1 MKITRHTA
9 RLGLSVVTAAAIVLG
24 AGVSGASAASAPHGP
39 GRSGEAHA
47 EHGHPNPDAVRGHD
61 EEGKRGK
68 GHESHGNGHGYGH
81 GDHHGGEEIVII
93 DEPAADQPNVDQPKV
108 DQPNTDQPKVEQP
121 AQDEPNVDQNIADRD
136 APRDGNPV
144 AQIQPEVGP
153 SVVNTPVAAPASQA
167 KSLDPVADTDDSFA
181 PAIAPVELRSNVG
194 SSVESGS
201 VSVSSVNL
209 DGSTDGVILRFR

>member
-93 DEPAADQPNVDQPKV
+93 DEPAADQPNV
-108 DQPNTDQPKVEQP
+108 
-121 AQDEPNVDQNIADRD
+121 ADGGES
-136 APRDGNPV
+136 RDGNPV
-144 AQIQPEVGP
+144 AQILPENIP
-153 SVVNTPVAAPASQA
+153 SVVDTPAPAPTSQA
-167 KSLDPVADTDDSFA
+167 KSLDPVADADDSFA

-194 SSVESGS
+194 SSVESGP
-201 VSVSSVNL
+201 VSVSTVTL

>member
-24 AGVSGASAASAPHGP
+24 AGVSGASASASHGP

-93 DEPAADQPNVDQPKV
+93 DEPVA
-108 DQPNTDQPKVEQP
+108 DQPNTDQPNLDQP
-121 AQDEPNVDQNIADRD
+121 VQDEPKVDQPNSDQNPADRD

-144 AQIQPEVGP
+144 AQIQPEVAP

-167 KSLDPVADTDDSFA
+167 KTLDPVADTDVSFA